1 MYRFPTPLT
10 DLSFDQALQAEPHI
24 GLRLP
29 CNVIVREEA
38 PGRLVSGFLDPQT
51 MVGLASVQLSA

>member
-1 MYRFPTPLT
+1 MTAYP
-10 DLSFDQALQAEPHI
+10 SLQAVSGI

-38 PGRLVSGFLDPQT
+38 PDRVVVGFL
-51 MVGLASVQLSA
+51 